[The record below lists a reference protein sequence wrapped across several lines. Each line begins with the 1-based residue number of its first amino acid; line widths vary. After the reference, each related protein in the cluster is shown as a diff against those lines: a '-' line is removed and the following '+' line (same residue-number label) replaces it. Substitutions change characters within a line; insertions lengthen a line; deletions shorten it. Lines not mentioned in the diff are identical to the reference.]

1 MRRDGEW
8 KGVCVCVGGGGGGG
22 GREGGEASEG
32 GRKGETEIDE
42 EGLSNQAI
50 DVRE

>member
-8 KGVCVCVGGGGGGG
+8 KGVCVWGGGGGG

-32 GRKGETEIDE
+32 GRKGETGIDE
-42 EGLSNQAI
+42 EGLSNQPI